1 MGMIEMVYIVAVFG
15 AGVFVISLVA
25 GLISYAFGS
34 DDQNQT
40 PK

>member
-1 MGMIEMVYIVAVFG
+1 MVYICIVFA
-15 AGVFVISLVA
+15 AGIFGISLVA